1 MPATDDDTLLPFSL
15 PSLCKKKITA
25 AFDGGLISSD
35 GGVLLLAGAD
45 KRLGLI
51 DTLAAIIPDHRNPD
65 LITHTMADILRARV
79 FAIACGYPDA
89 DDLDDLRHDPAFKLA
104 CGRLPE
110 NGDHRAS
117 QPTMSRWE
125 NAPDPRTLIRMAQAM
140 VDLWCKSYRRAP
152 KAVTLD
158 IDDSADIVHGHQ
170 QLSLFN
176 AHYDER
182 CFLPIHVYDAA
193 TGHCVLTI
201 LRPGKTPDGKEVR
214 SHLRRLV
221 KRIRMHWP
229 NTRITSAADAFR
241 HIGSLRDPIRG
252 DGHYGRREAM
262 DWCEENGVDYILG
275 LSTNAVLATQVFAKT
290 DEVCVRR
297 AIGDLDVVRDYTEAL
312 YGAKSWSHPRRVAAR
327 IEATRK
333 GLDVRYVVTNI
344 TYGTAEWLYDG
355 LYCARGQA
363 ENLIKRHK
371 SQLAS
376 DRTSCRSPLANQMRL
391 ILHTAAYWLMLTV
404 REAIPRPQPLASGEF
419 STIRLRLLKI
429 AVRITET
436 ASRIRLAFAANCPD
450 AALFRGLIG
459 ALIPRPT

>member
-1 MPATDDDTLLPFSL
+1 MPANDDDTLLAFSL
-15 PSLCKKKITA
+15 PSICQKKVTA

-45 KRLGLI
+45 RRLGLI
-51 DTLAAIIPDHRNPD
+51 DTLAAIVPDHRNPD

-89 DDLDDLRHDPAFKLA
+89 DDLDDLRRDPAFKLA
-104 CGRLPE
+104 CGRLPAS
-110 NGDHRAS
+110 GDHLAS

-125 NAPDPRTLIRMAQAM
+125 NAPDLRTLIRLTRAM
-140 VDLWCKSYRRAP
+140 VDLWCNSYRRAP
-152 KAVTLD
+152 KVITLD
-158 IDDSADIVHGHQ
+158 IDDTADTVHGHQ

-182 CFLPIHVYDAA
+182 CFLPIHIYDAD

-201 LRPGKTPDGKEVR
+201 LRPGKTPDGKEV
-214 SHLRRLV
+214 SAHLRRLV
-221 KRIRMHWP
+221 RRIRLHWP
-229 NTRITSAADAFR
+229 NTRIT
-241 HIGSLRDPIRG
+241 IRG
-252 DGHYGRREAM
+252 DSHYGRREAM
-262 DWCEENGVDYILG
+262 DWCEKHGVHYIFG
-275 LSTNAVLATQVFAKT
+275 LSTNAVLAAQVFAKT
-290 DEVCVRR
+290 DDVCVRR
-297 AIGDLDVVRDYTEAL
+297 AIANLDVVRDYTEIRYA
-312 YGAKSWSHPRRVAAR
+312 AKSWSHLRRVVAR

-344 TYGTAEWLYDG
+344 KYGTAVWLYDS

-391 ILHTAAYWLMLTV
+391 ILHTAAYWLMRTL
-404 REAIPRPQPLASGEF
+404 RDAIPVMSTLAIGEF

-429 AVRITET
+429 AVRIKET
-436 ASRIRLAFAANCPD
+436 ATRIRLAFAANCPD
-450 AALFRGLIG
+450 AALFRQLVGK
-459 ALIPRPT
+459 LIPRPT

>member
-35 GGVLLLAGAD
+35 GGVLLLAAAD
-45 KRLGLI
+45 KQLCLI
-51 DTLAAIIPDHRNPD
+51 DTLAAIMPDHRDPD
-65 LITHTMADILRARV
+65 LITHSMADILRARV

-89 DDLDDLRHDPAFKLA
+89 DDLDDLRRDPAFKLA

-110 NGDHRAS
+110 SGDHLAS

-125 NAPDPRTLIRMAQAM
+125 NAPDPRSLIRMTRAM
-140 VDLWCKSYRRAP
+140 VDLWCKSYWRAP

-158 IDDSADIVHGHQ
+158 IDDTADTVHGHQ

-182 CFLPIHVYDAA
+182 CFLPIHIYDAD

-201 LRPGKTPDGKEVR
+201 LRPGKTPDGKEV
-214 SHLRRLV
+214 SAHLRRLV
-221 KRIRMHWP
+221 RRIRLNWP
-229 NTRITSAADAFR
+229 GTHIT
-241 HIGSLRDPIRG
+241 IRG

-262 DWCEENGVDYILG
+262 DWCEANRVDYIFG
-275 LSTNAVLATQVFAKT
+275 LSTNAVLAAQVFAKT

-297 AIGDLDVVRDYTEAL
+297 AIGDLDLVRDYTETR
-312 YGAKSWSHPRRVAAR
+312 YGAKSWSHPRRVVAR

-344 TYGTAEWLYDG
+344 TYGAAEWLYDS

-404 REAIPRPQPLASGEF
+404 RKAIPQPQPLASGEF

-429 AVRITET
+429 AVRIKET
-436 ASRIRLAFAANCPD
+436 ASRIKLAFAANCPD
-450 AALFRGLIG
+450 AALFRGLLG
-459 ALIPRPT
+459 ALTPHPT